1 MKENHK
7 KCANKECGTEFKA
20 YTTLDK
26 YCSPTCYLLCSKTKS
41 KKYPKPIPKV
51 SQKMKIELLQY
62 SADRTIFL
70 AGKTCFI
77 DGCNKKANTIEHT
90 RGRKGFADEWARDN
104 KVSLLLDKRFWQPCC
119 IEHNLELENNPELSK
134 QYQLSKIHGGTKL

>member
-7 KCANKECGTEFKA
+7 KCANKECGKEFKA

-26 YCSPTCYLLCSKTKS
+26 YCSPTCYLLCSKPKS

-51 SQKMKIELLQY
+51 SQKMKVELLQY
-62 SADRTIFL
+62 SADRTVFL

-77 DGCNKKANTIEHT
+77 DGCNKKANTVEHT